1 MLFNSPEF
9 ILAFLPASLAGF
21 FLLGRVAGRDWAMRW
36 LLAASLFF
44 YGWWNAWFVLLLAG
58 SIVANYWCGQRIL
71 RLAHAGDRRGAKRW
85 LILGVCFNLGLLG
98 WFKYASFALHT
109 VSAVTGL
116 GVPELDLFLPLAI
129 SFFTFQQRRC
139 SRDFSM
145 A

>member
-9 ILAFLPASLAGF
+9 ILGFLPASLAGF

-36 LLAASLFF
+36 LLAAGLFF
-44 YGWWNAWFVLLLAG
+44 YGWWNAKFVLLLAG
-58 SIVANYWCGQRIL
+58 SIIANYWCGLRIL
-71 RLAHAGDRRGAKRW
+71 RLARAGDRSGARRW
-85 LILGVCFNLGLLG
+85 LIFGVCLNLSLLG
-98 WFKYASFALHT
+98 WFKYAGFAFHT
-109 VSAVTGL
+109 VAAVTGL
-116 GVPELDLFLPLAI
+116 HAPELDLFLPLAI